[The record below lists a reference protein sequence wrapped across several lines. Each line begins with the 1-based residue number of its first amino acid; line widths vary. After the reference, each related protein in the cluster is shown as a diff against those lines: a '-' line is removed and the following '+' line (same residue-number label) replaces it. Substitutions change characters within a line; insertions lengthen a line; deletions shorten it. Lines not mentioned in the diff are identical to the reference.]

1 MTRWT
6 VNLFYIIS
14 FVKIR
19 YRVFV
24 GKLLSEWWLFIVE
37 SQLLVFIRYNGLNK
51 KNGRYTTRCFKV
63 IPENFSW
70 CVPSPSRRLSFSYG
84 CYSIPS
90 FDQMFLFIISLYNYA
105 STNFPVYSNLPY
117 ITSTG
122 RCQIFPTS
130 KRFRYVHWS
139 LLLSISVLLKTI
151 HQIYVQ
157 YVRSLCTFLFLN

>member
-24 GKLLSEWWLFIVE
+24 GKLLSECLFIVE

-63 IPENFSW
+63 IPENFCW
-70 CVPSPSRRLSFSYG
+70 CVLHLHVVCLSLTAVIPFPHLIKCSYSSYHSTFMHRPISPY
-84 CYSIPS
+84 I
-90 FDQMFLFIISLYNYA
+90 D
-105 STNFPVYSNLPY
+105 SNLPY

-130 KRFRYVHWS
+130 KRFRYCHWS
-139 LLLSISVLLKTI
+139 LSLSISVLLKTI
-151 HQIYVQ
+151 HQMYVQ
-157 YVRSLCTFLFLN
+157 YVRN